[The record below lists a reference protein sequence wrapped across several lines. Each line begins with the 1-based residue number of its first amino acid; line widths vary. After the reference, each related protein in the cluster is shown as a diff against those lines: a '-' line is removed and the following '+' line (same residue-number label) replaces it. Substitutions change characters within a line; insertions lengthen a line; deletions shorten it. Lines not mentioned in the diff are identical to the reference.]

1 MKWHQCRIVT
11 QEKLFW
17 TFLTWLKQRSFEVV
31 KKEGRKTEKK
41 NGSCDVFLLLSPE
54 SMTLSCADFERRQE
68 HLFTYHV
75 ISEPVVREKHCRAP
89 YLNPFSFVCKVSH
102 DIVPTLCA
110 ETFLFPPFSFSFP
123 PFSFSFLI
131 LFLWFCFLIFNF
143 LYIFIFIYL
152 FLFSF
157 PFPFPFPYFTC
168 KPEGGSLDKMLGDS
182 SLKNSL
188 RIPSVQ
194 FSMVA

>member
-31 KKEGRKTEKK
+31 KKEGRKKEKK
-41 NGSCDVFLLLSPE
+41 SGSCDVFLFLPPE
-54 SMTLSCADFERRQE
+54 SMTLSCADFERCQE

-75 ISEPVVREKHCRAP
+75 ISEPIVREKHCRAP
-89 YLNPFSFVCKVSH
+89 YFESLLFCLQSEPWHSTDTVCWN
-102 DIVPTLCA
+102 
-110 ETFLFPPFSFSFP
+110 FFFPPFFLFFSF
-123 PFSFSFLI
+123 FLFLI

-194 FSMVA
+194 LSMVA